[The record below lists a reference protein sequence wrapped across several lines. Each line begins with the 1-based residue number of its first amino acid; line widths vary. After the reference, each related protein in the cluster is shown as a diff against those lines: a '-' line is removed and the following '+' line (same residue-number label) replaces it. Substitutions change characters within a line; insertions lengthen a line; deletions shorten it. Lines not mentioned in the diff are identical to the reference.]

1 MTSAA
6 LDVRE
11 QAGVL
16 ASAELHRVDSLAEL
30 DACRRWLSE
39 RRDGPLCVDTES
51 GGLSPYHHRHRMT
64 QLGDKR
70 AGWAFGPGWQG
81 AAMEMVRTY
90 PWLAMFHSAYDNRVL
105 RHHQGYEPRWAVTDD
120 PMIAGRL
127 VDSLKPAGLKPRAAL
142 DVDPSAMA
150 AEEVMQDAMRR
161 QRWTYDTIPDDFTP
175 YWMYGAMDTV
185 LTAHMH
191 DRFMPQITG
200 PLRQC
205 YDLERATARICASMM
220 DAGMMIDVPFIT
232 AKIAET
238 RQFLEQV
245 MPWLAREHGITSVNS
260 NDQIG
265 RALQAAGIELT
276 VFTGTG
282 QAGCD
287 KDTLRMYRAMYPE
300 QHWLIDAV
308 LRARKGD
315 SVIGKFLEKFLE
327 LRTADDVVHYSINTM
342 RARTHRQ
349 SVTDPPMQTFD
360 RDEPAIRGA
369 FIPRPGHAFVT
380 IDASQIELRLA
391 AIFAG
396 DRALIAEINRC
407 DAEGL
412 NFFVE
417 MASKIYREPVSK
429 KDPRYSLTKN
439 TTYAQVYGSGPSTA
453 AATAGVPEDQI
464 RPVYDGFKALY
475 PGVPRMM
482 RRIINEA
489 RAGKRPGVRTLMG
502 RYLLCN
508 RGKEYSL
515 QDFKIQGS
523 AAEIFKMGMVKL
535 DAAGYGPLL
544 RLPMH
549 DEYLFEC
556 PAADADEVLRGAVD
570 VLTDRDSFPV
580 PILWDGS
587 VLHDRWRK
595 V

>member
-1 MTSAA
+1 MTA
-6 LDVRE
+6 LEVRE

-16 ASAELHRVDSLAEL
+16 AQAQLLRVSDLATL

-64 QLGDKR
+64 QIGDKR

-81 AAMEMVRTY
+81 AAMEMIRTY

-105 RHHQGYEPRWAVTDD
+105 KHHQGYEPRWAVTDD

-142 DVDPSAMA
+142 DVDPAAMA
-150 AEEVMQDAMRR
+150 SEEVMQDAMRR
-161 QRWTYDTIPDDFTP
+161 QRWTYDTIPDDFPP
-175 YWMYGAMDTV
+175 YWRYGAMDTV

-191 DRFMPQITG
+191 DRFMPSITG

-205 YDLERATARICASMM
+205 YDLERATARICAGMM

-238 RQFLEQV
+238 RQFLAQV

-265 RALQAAGIELT
+265 RALQRAGIELS

-282 QAGCD
+282 QPGCD
-287 KDTLRMYRAMYPE
+287 KDTLRMYRAMYPDA
-300 QHWLIDAV
+300 HWLIDAV
-308 LRARKGD
+308 LKARKGD

-342 RARTHRQ
+342 RARTHRS

-360 RDEPAIRGA
+360 RDEPAVRGA
-369 FIPRPGHAFVT
+369 FVPRPGHVFITWDMDQVEA
-380 IDASQIELRLA
+380 RLA
-391 AIFAG
+391 AHFSG
-396 DRALIAEINRC
+396 DRNMINEFRRC

-412 NFFVE
+412 SFFVE
-417 MASKIYREPVSK
+417 MASKIYGERVGK
-429 KDPRYSLTKN
+429 KDPRYTLTKN
-439 TTYAQVYGSGPSTA
+439 SCYAQVYGSGLSTA
-453 AATAGVPEDQI
+453 ATTAGVPEEQM
-464 RPVYDGFKALY
+464 RPAYEGFRHLY
-475 PGVPRMM
+475 PGVSRMM

-489 RAGKRPGVRTLMG
+489 RSMPRPGVRTMMG
-502 RYLLCN
+502 RTLYTN

-515 QDFKIQGS
+515 QDYLVQGS
-523 AAEIFKMGMVKL
+523 AAEILKL
-535 DAAGYGPLL
+535 SMIRLDSAGYGHML
-544 RLPMH
+544 RLPIH
-549 DEYLFEC
+549 DEIIAEC
-556 PAADADEVLRGAVD
+556 EETVAESVLQD
-570 VLTDRDSFPV
+570 VTQVLADRDSFSI
-580 PILWDGS
+580 PITWSGTILR
-587 VLHDRWRK
+587 DRWRK
-595 V
+595 T